1 MREDIKAL
9 ICRNN
14 RCVPA
19 TVSND
24 RPHCSLM
31 SYTAD
36 PQGREIYMITLR
48 NTQKFE
54 NLLANPQVSV
64 LIDTREED
72 VESRGGRTKA
82 VTVNGVFRAIA
93 DQRERDAIC
102 AQLTAAHPGLRE
114 LAGHP
119 DAELFCVSVESALLL
134 DGVTDSYFEEL
145 RQDLPRKG

>member
-1 MREDIKAL
+1 MREDIQAL

-14 RCVPA
+14 RCVLA
-19 TVSND
+19 TVSGN

-48 NTQKFE
+48 NTQKFA
-54 NLLANPQVSV
+54 NLLANPQVSL

-72 VESRGGRTKA
+72 AGSRGGRTKA
-82 VTVNGVFRAIA
+82 VTVTGVFQAIG
-93 DQRERDAIC
+93 DQREKGAVC
-102 AQLTAAHPGLRE
+102 AQLAAAHPQLRE

-119 DAELFCVSVESALLL
+119 DAEPFSIRVESVQLL
-134 DGVTDSYFEEL
+134 DGITDSYFEEL
-145 RQDLPRKG
+145 RQDFARKG

>member
-1 MREDIKAL
+1 MREDIKTL
-9 ICRNN
+9 ICRNSH
-14 RCVPA
+14 CVLA
-19 TVSND
+19 TVSGN

-36 PQGREIYMITLR
+36 PEGREIYMITLR

-54 NLLANPQVSV
+54 NLLANPRVSV

-82 VTVNGVFRAIA
+82 VTVNGMFLAIA
-93 DQRERDAIC
+93 DQGEKDAVC
-102 AQLTAAHPGLRE
+102 AQLTAAHPRLQK
-114 LAGHP
+114 LAGHS
-119 DAELFCVSVESALLL
+119 DAEPFCVSVESVLLM

-145 RQDLPRKG
+145 RQDLPRKQ